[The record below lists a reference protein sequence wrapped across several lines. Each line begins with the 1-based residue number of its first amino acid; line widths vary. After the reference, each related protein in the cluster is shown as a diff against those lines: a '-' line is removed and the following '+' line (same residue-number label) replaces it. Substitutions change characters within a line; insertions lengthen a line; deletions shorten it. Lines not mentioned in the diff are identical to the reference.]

1 MKVAVSQSG
10 TIADPAADA
19 CGLQLCLGG
28 FGNQRPL
35 ELGVDAQGLSALDPV
50 AGSGQA
56 EDAHE
61 GTCGLFVPCND
72 STPLLQPHPQSL
84 DPMAIC
90 VDPGR
95 ARQFLLVPRGRDHR
109 TCPQVPDGL
118 AKRVAAAA
126 TVGDHPP
133 WRPGQLA
140 QQRDGLGQLMLL
152 A

>member
-1 MKVAVSQSG
+1 MKVAVSRSG

-19 CGLQLCLGG
+19 CGLQLGLGG
-28 FGNQRPL
+28 FGNQRAL
-35 ELGVDAQGLSALDPV
+35 ELDVDAEGLSALDPV
-50 AGSGQA
+50 AGSRRA

-61 GTCGLFVPCND
+61 GACGLFVPCND
-72 STPLLQPHPQSL
+72 GTPLLQPRPQSL
-84 DPMAIC
+84 DPIAIC

-95 ARQFLLVPRGRDHR
+95 ARRLLLVPSGRDHR

-133 WRPGQLA
+133 RRPGQLA
-140 QQRDGLGQLMLL
+140 QQRDGLGQFMLL